1 MHEDLMVKLMG
12 VGDSDLIEVLA
23 QRARDT
29 GSANPKVQIYDA
41 ARYRA
46 VTYDARDAIAIIPD
60 PMDGLVVVVDG
71 TVHLVHDDSR
81 GDWLDGLTRMQRLVL
96 IARLRG
102 WADTIELEL
111 VSGAPVSGDRA
122 G

>member
-111 VSGAPVSGDRA
+111 TGGAPVGGDRA